1 MCHREMKDVVEITSD
16 RVGKDQAYLLDSSKI
31 QRSLGWQAK
40 ISLNEGLNEVIDWC
54 ERNIELLKHQNTNY
68 VHRK

>member
-1 MCHREMKDVVEITSD
+1 MKDVVEITSD

-31 QRSLGWQAK
+31 NRNLGWQAK
-40 ISLNEGLNEVIDWC
+40 ISLDEGLNEVIDWC
-54 ERNIELLKHQNTNY
+54 ERNIEFLKHQNTNY